1 MTDSLADQFLD
12 DVLAITPKHCK
23 TQEELIKV
31 FNQKLSI
38 IESFLE
44 NHKNKLDEN
53 DLQFCYLVRN
63 MTVRELNAVKQGREE
78 LISAVEDNI
87 SEIRVLRDAES

>member
-1 MTDSLADQFLD
+1 MRCGAPAAARRARARSPA
-12 DVLAITPKHCK
+12 ASA
-23 TQEELIKV
+23 
-31 FNQKLSI
+31 KLSI